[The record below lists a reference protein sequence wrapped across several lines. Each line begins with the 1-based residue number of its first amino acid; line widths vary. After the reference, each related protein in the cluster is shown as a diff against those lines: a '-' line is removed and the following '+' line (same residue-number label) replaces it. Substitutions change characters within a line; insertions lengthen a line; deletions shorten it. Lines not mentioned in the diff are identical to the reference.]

1 MESSVAKKRL
11 VGKKKIWR
19 GNSQIDFLMRNLP
32 DPFAVVDFNG
42 YVLDVNPTFEKAYG
56 WKKKEI
62 VDKYIPMVLP
72 RLNREFF
79 TFLTEIRQNQKA
91 AGYETT
97 RICKDRSEIM
107 VRVDAFPLMNQK
119 GKPTAMG
126 EISRD
131 ITHLK
136 REETMTQKFRER
148 WRTLTGSASHLIITV
163 DRQGGITFVNQRV
176 KQLLGYD
183 VEEIINSSL
192 STCITEEDLEGV
204 KKIS

>member
-1 MESSVAKKRL
+1 ME
-11 VGKKKIWR
+11 
-19 GNSQIDFLMRNLP
+19 
-32 DPFAVVDFNG
+32 
-42 YVLDVNPTFEKAYG
+42 
-56 WKKKEI
+56 
-62 VDKYIPMVLP
+62 
-72 RLNREFF
+72 
-79 TFLTEIRQNQKA
+79 
-91 AGYETT
+91 
-97 RICKDRSEIM
+97 
-107 VRVDAFPLMNQK
+107 
-119 GKPTAMG
+119 